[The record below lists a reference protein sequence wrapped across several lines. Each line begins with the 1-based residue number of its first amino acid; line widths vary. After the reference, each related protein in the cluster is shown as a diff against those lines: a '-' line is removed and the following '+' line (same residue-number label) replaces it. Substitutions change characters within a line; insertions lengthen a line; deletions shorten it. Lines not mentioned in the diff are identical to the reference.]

1 MKIETKK
8 KFDINMHCLSK
19 GFTALHVPASKL
31 ANEYF
36 DQQRQAPNPMRS
48 ETHEALSLT
57 LTPRKEYHSLT
68 TEAAGA
74 RIPKAFK
81 KT

>member
-1 MKIETKK
+1 LKIETKK
-8 KFDINMHCLSK
+8 KFDVNMHCLSK
-19 GFTALHVPASKL
+19 GFTALHVPASKI

-36 DQQRQAPNPMRS
+36 DQLKQAPNPMRS

-57 LTPRKEYHSLT
+57 LTPKKEHHSLT
-68 TEAAGA
+68 QEAAGA